1 MSYHLI
7 DLTKEET
14 NFSFDNVVIGR
25 KIPSDTES
33 SKYYMYYNH
42 NNIINEMYIRLPKL
56 RLIYPM
62 GNHKYQQ
69 IKVPIYPNWE
79 VTNNVIE
86 FIQTLEN
93 NIMECFDKKKIK
105 KELSSLISKKNN
117 FYFIK
122 TNMNDNVKI
131 TSNTNNINI
140 TLNDF
145 KLNGEIEMVIKVGYI
160 WTNNN
165 KIGLSSQLYQIK
177 YYAPP
182 EQLNIDFIDNIV
194 IPIIPDK
201 QIVSAKLND
210 ISSFNLPNIEIKKEI
225 LPLKMIPSVKDLQ
238 NALKGLK
245 KPNNL

>member
-7 DLTKEET
+7 DLTKEDT
-14 NFSFDNVVIGR
+14 NFSFENVVIGR
-25 KIPSDTES
+25 KIPSDTSS

-62 GNHKYQQ
+62 GNNKYQQ

-79 VTNNVIE
+79 VTNNFIE
-86 FIQTLEN
+86 FIQNLEKD
-93 NIMECFDKKKIK
+93 IMECFENKKIK

-122 TNMNDNVKI
+122 TNMNDNIKI
-131 TSNTNNINI
+131 TSNTNNMI

-145 KLNGEIEMVIKVGYI
+145 KINGEIEMVLKVGYI

-182 EQLNIDFIDNIV
+182 EQLNIDFIDNII
-194 IPIIPDK
+194 IPIIITDK
-201 QIVSAKLND
+201 QSIPVKINDSKVVS
-210 ISSFNLPNIEIKKEI
+210 NIEIKKEVSPI
-225 LPLKMIPSVKDLQ
+225 KMVPSMKDLQ

-245 KPNNL
+245 KI